1 MGTRGRQARAFRIAA
16 AATATL
22 FAFAVITAGV
32 EVANFGLKFFVFR
45 TAVGESGPGVPT
57 DQQFLAQQAAAA
69 KAPLVHTHSGTGQ

>member
-1 MGTRGRQARAFRIAA
+1 MRVAA
-16 AATATL
+16 GATVTL
-22 FAFAVITAGV
+22 VAFALVTAGI
-32 EVANFGLKFFVFR
+32 EVAHFGPRFFVFR